1 MKMLKEE
8 KTQVFRIDY
17 RCGGNWEVRITQPW
31 DSEYSNTT
39 ILATLRDG
47 ELFTNIAIPLTKE
60 LKKQIAQE
68 YFKDVIKAIK

>member
-1 MKMLKEE
+1 MAKEE

-31 DSEYSNTT
+31 DSDYLDTT
-39 ILATLRDG
+39 LLATLKEG
-47 ELFTNIAIPLTKE
+47 ELFINIAIPLTEE

-68 YFKDVIKAIK
+68 YFKDVIEALK